1 MSAKLSAQA
10 LSMSFQVYLPD
21 LAAAIIKQ
29 SEMSRD
35 LWGTYVRHDA
45 VSIHDR
51 RGLYRRAHGTQRDL
65 RRDQFWIA
73 ASSEARAA
81 DIDLGERFARLD

>member
-35 LWGTYVRHDA
+35 LWGTYVGMKDLVRKIQCL
-45 VSIHDR
+45 SI
-51 RGLYRRAHGTQRDL
+51 LADL
-65 RRDQFWIA
+65 RDVFPCTSGL
-73 ASSEARAA
+73 SS
-81 DIDLGERFARLD
+81 